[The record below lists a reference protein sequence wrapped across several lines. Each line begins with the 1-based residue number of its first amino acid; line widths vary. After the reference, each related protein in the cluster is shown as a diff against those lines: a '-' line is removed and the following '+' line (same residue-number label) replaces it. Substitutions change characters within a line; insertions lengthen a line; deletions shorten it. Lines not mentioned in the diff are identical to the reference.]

1 MSILLDDF
9 QGHVTVQHLV
19 VSAIDNPH
27 SSFPN
32 LRHDAAVTENL
43 TNHKALLAA
52 NVRLRFRYQS
62 MNARIMRA
70 PRATTYPQADSQAAP
85 QLCTAHPSCELR
97 IVDGWS
103 ANRTLSS

>member
-1 MSILLDDF
+1 MSIPLDDF

-32 LRHDAAVTENL
+32 LRHDAAVTGNL

-62 MNARIMRA
+62 MNAHYA
-70 PRATTYPQADSQAAP
+70 SAASAD
-85 QLCTAHPSCELR
+85 HPSTSRFSSCTTIVHGTSIVQTEDCE
-97 IVDGWS
+97 W
-103 ANRTLSS
+103 